1 MLFFTQGYCAW
12 GAVKPLQ
19 EESERVTG
27 DEGRADESLG
37 RPGTGTQDRLCQVS
51 PCPPPLA
58 SGPKDGRSQD
68 EQAGGGWLD
77 RLQWPLRGK
86 EGNHGGGGIYYGQNI
101 REGGERR
108 REVWAWYLHS

>member
-51 PCPPPLA
+51 PCHPPLE
-58 SGPKDGRSQD
+58 SGPKDVRSQD
-68 EQAGGGWLD
+68 EQAGGGWLSGTF
-77 RLQWPLRGK
+77 LEFPW
-86 EGNHGGGGIYYGQNI
+86 EMYVGGCYII
-101 REGGERR
+101 
-108 REVWAWYLHS
+108 